1 MRSGIS
7 ALSKGGGAASTA
19 SYSGGGSSYGNVQ
32 NYESEMTIYVEGKIS
47 GSDIVLAGNK
57 TLKNWRR

>member
-1 MRSGIS
+1 
-7 ALSKGGGAASTA
+7 
-19 SYSGGGSSYGNVQ
+19 VQ